1 VQGFMI
7 LEHLQQLAKFGLP
20 NLEFWQVAKIDGK

>member
-1 VQGFMI
+1 MKG